1 MWKCKECCETFDKPV
16 NIILPYCM
24 EQVCSEC
31 GSTQIKEIKE
41 TNNKRDCS
49 KCSLFVG
56 GICTSPN
63 GCYYKK

>member
-1 MWKCKECCETFDKPV
+1 MWKCKECCEIFENPV
-16 NIILPYCM
+16 IIVLPYCS
-24 EQVCSEC
+24 ERVCSEC
-31 GSTQIKEIKE
+31 GSCHIEEIKKE
-41 TNNKRDCS
+41 NKHDCS